1 MGDPRTSSSR
11 AQQLQDLLGL
21 SDEELIRTLDASA
34 LELLSGELDHRPE
47 LGILLD
53 LLRDAEERAGATM
66 LHRWARAKGPHGRP
80 VDLLTGRD
88 FPAFEDAVDD
98 LAANGYI
105 LRLR

>member
-1 MGDPRTSSSR
+1 MERTSSSR
-11 AQQLQDLLGL
+11 AHQLQQLLGL

-53 LLRDAEERAGATM
+53 LLHEAEERAGATM
-66 LHRWARAKGPHGRP
+66 LHRWVRAKGSQGRP
-80 VDLLTGRD
+80 LDLLTARD
-88 FPAFEDAVDD
+88 FARFEDAVDD
-98 LAANGYI
+98 LAANGYV